1 MAASRNA
8 DREAREARAR
18 LRRFQARQGVHA
30 HQAARRRRDN
40 IIAVTAVVVVAALAT
55 IIQLFYFSGGP
66 GTPEPAP
73 SASASASPDASGN
86 VGDVPS
92 ADIAEGRAWTGALTL
107 NDIDLGIRIDGDLAP
122 QAASVFISLAQSGY
136 YQDNACQ
143 RLTTSEQL
151 RVLQCGQPNLGGSPE
166 QGFSFGPLE
175 NVPADGVY
183 PAGTIAMA
191 RADTPESQSTQFFIT
206 YEDSVLDTTATGGGY
221 TVFGQVTSGLD
232 EFVAG
237 IASGGVAAGGASATD
252 GQPAIPTTITALTLE

>member
-30 HQAARRRRDN
+30 HQANRRRRDN
-40 IIAVTAVVVVAALAT
+40 VIAVVAVVVAALAT
-55 IIQLFYFSGGP
+55 LTQLYYFSGGP

-73 SASASASPDASGN
+73 SASASGSPDASGN

-107 NDIDLGIRIDGDLAP
+107 NDVDLGIRIDGDLAP
-122 QAASVFISLAQSGY
+122 QASSVFISLARSGY

-143 RLTTSEQL
+143 RLTTSPQL
-151 RVLQCGQPNLGGSPE
+151 RVLQCGQPNLEGSPE

-191 RADTPESQSTQFFIT
+191 RAASPESQSTQFFIT
-206 YEDSVLDTTATGGGY
+206 YEDSFLDTEATAGGY

-232 EFVAG
+232 EFTAR